1 MAKTQAKG
9 DKVKKLIN
17 INNREN
23 MRLKRFCLN
32 NGFNE
37 SYVIEQLIRNY
48 LDKIKVVAEQPEE

>member
-1 MAKTQAKG
+1 MAKTQAKE

-37 SYVIEQLIRNY
+37 SYIIEQLIRNY